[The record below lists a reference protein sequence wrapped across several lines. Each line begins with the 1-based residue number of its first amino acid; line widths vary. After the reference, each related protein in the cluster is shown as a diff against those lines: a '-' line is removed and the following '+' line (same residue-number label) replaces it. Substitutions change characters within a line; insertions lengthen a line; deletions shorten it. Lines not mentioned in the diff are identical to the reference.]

1 MHMVSILKQV
11 KQIMERGE
19 LEMMIGSPL
28 RYPEVVPTIVDRL
41 VRLKIKNRN
50 RGNFNR
56 MMSRRIQMILP
67 FIIIL

>member
-11 KQIMERGE
+11 KQIMGRGE
-19 LEMMIGSPL
+19 LEMMIVSLL
-28 RYPEVVPTIVDRL
+28 RYPEVVPTIVDCL
-41 VRLKIKNRN
+41 MRLKIKNRN

-56 MMSRRIQMILP
+56 MMSRKIQMILP